1 MDRDFLRSPDILWLD
16 SAAERWLDAY
26 PIGNGRLGVMVFGG
40 HATERLANQ
49 NEEEGSPDNLE
60 GGNREARHYTKRAD
74 LPAWLGRPPRAF
86 RKCEAKHLRQNP
98 GATRCKRNARS
109 LDHRRLAGIQ
119 PRHGGLHRQ
128 ERGREVRGRT
138 FADSIECVAQP
149 QRTRQLRGAPAYSRF
164 TAARTRS
171 N

>member
-1 MDRDFLRSPDILWLD
+1 MDRDSLRSPDILWLD

-40 HATERLANQ
+40 HATE
-49 NEEEGSPDNLE
+49 
-60 GGNREARHYTKRAD
+60 
-74 LPAWLGRPPRAF
+74 
-86 RKCEAKHLRQNP
+86 
-98 GATRCKRNARS
+98 
-109 LDHRRLAGIQ
+109 
-119 PRHGGLHRQ
+119 
-128 ERGREVRGRT
+128 T

-149 QRTRQLRGAPAYSRF
+149 QRPRQLRGATVYSRF